1 MLIISRNN
9 HKFMFAY
16 RQRSIFQTIFLHS
29 ANNST
34 FFCKFAKILSALT
47 LCGVR
52 GATTE
57 RTIFR
62 KNR

>member
-1 MLIISRNN
+1 
-9 HKFMFAY
+9 MFAY
-16 RQRSIFQTIFLHS
+16 RQRSIFQMIFPYS

-34 FFCKFAKILSALT
+34 FFCKFAKILSALAS
-47 LCGVR
+47 CEAI

>member
-1 MLIISRNN
+1 
-9 HKFMFAY
+9 MFAY

-34 FFCKFAKILSALT
+34 FFCKFAKILSALAPYEAIGT
-47 LCGVR
+47 
-52 GATTE
+52 TTE